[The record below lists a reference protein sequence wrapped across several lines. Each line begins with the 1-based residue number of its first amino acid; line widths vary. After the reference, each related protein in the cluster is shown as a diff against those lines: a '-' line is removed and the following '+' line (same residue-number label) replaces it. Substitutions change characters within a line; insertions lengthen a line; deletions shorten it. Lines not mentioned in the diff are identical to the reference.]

1 MKMTRIIAT
10 VVTGLLSILLMHN
23 VLAAE
28 PEHYDRISLSAEATE
43 EVANDTLVVVLYVQR
58 EGNEQARLADEVN
71 KAISHA
77 VKRSKQLLDVDV
89 QTQAYQT
96 QPVYQQQRLSGWR
109 VRQAIQLKS
118 RNIKALSELI
128 GQLQSTVAV
137 ESMNYTVSQEQRT
150 RMEEVLIGNAIAA
163 FQQRAQ
169 QITRHLGRKKHRLVS
184 LDVQRSGTLQPLMQH
199 SFSPMLESKVA
210 APAVEP
216 GKQTLTVTVSG
227 VIELLVD

>member
-1 MKMTRIIAT
+1 MKMTRIVAT

-23 VLAAE
+23 ALAAE

-43 EVANDTLVVVLYVQR
+43 EVANDTLVVLLYAQR
-58 EGNEQARLADEVN
+58 EGNEQAILADEVN

-128 GQLQSTVAV
+128 GELQNTVAV
-137 ESMNYTVSQEQRT
+137 ESMSYTVSQEQRT

-169 QITRHLGRKKHRLVS
+169 QITRHLGRKKHRLVNM
-184 LDVQRSGTLQPLMQH
+184 DVQRSGNLHPMLQR

>member
-1 MKMTRIIAT
+1 MKMTRIVAT

>member
-1 MKMTRIIAT
+1 MKSNRLVKAIF
-10 VVTGLLSILLMHN
+10 TGLVSVVLMHN
-23 VLAAE
+23 VMAAE
-28 PEHYDRISLSAEATE
+28 PEQYDRISLSAEATE
-43 EVANDTLVVVLYVQR
+43 EVANDTLVVVLYAQR
-58 EGNEQARLADEVN
+58 EGDEQAGLADEVN

-128 GQLQSTVAV
+128 GELQNTVAV
-137 ESMNYTVSQEQRT
+137 ESISYTVSQEQRT

-169 QITRHLGRKKHRLVS
+169 QITRHLGRKKHRLVNM
-184 LDVQRSGTLQPLMQH
+184 DVQRSGNLHPMLQR

-210 APAVEP
+210 APSVEP
-216 GKQTLTVTVSG
+216 GKQSLTITVSG
-227 VIELLVD
+227 VIELLLD